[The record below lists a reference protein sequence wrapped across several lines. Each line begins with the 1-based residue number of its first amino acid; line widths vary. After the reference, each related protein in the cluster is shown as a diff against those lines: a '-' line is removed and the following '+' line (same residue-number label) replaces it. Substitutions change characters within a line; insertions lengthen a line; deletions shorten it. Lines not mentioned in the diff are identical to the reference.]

1 MTNKVLNTEDLLYF
15 RNIILENEYDAK
27 FPHRDLWGKDDA
39 VLKWISVVLE
49 FQKIKTKNKK
59 LKVIDLG
66 SGDGCTPHIIASFG
80 HDVTGID
87 IMNTNHFCSNSLVKM
102 ILNDALAEVKMM
114 NDNSVDVFTDV
125 CAVTH
130 FNASFTDEYSNMG
143 WKNIAD
149 QVYRVLKT
157 KGKFIITTDVDI
169 NNTGGEFIP
178 PLSII
183 KIVESSGLKLC
194 GDYEIESENT
204 DFDISYNGTK
214 LQVASFTFEK

>member
-1 MTNKVLNTEDLLYF
+1 
-15 RNIILENEYDAK
+15 
-27 FPHRDLWGKDDA
+27 
-39 VLKWISVVLE
+39 
-49 FQKIKTKNKK
+49 
-59 LKVIDLG
+59 
-66 SGDGCTPHIIASFG
+66 
-80 HDVTGID
+80 
-87 IMNTNHFCSNSLVKM
+87 M

-114 NDNSVDVFTDV
+114 DDDSVDVFTDV

-149 QVYRVLKT
+149 QVYRVLKMG
-157 KGKFIITTDVDI
+157 GKFIITTDVNI
-169 NNTGGEFIP
+169 NNTIGEFIP

-194 GDYEIESENT
+194 GDYEVESEST
-204 DFDISYNGTK
+204 DFHIPYNGSN